1 MSTRKVVRKLDNSG
15 VKTKKSFKSGAV
27 NKPPPKE
34 AKKRPPRERTATNEP
49 PAKKSNNPNMEPLG
63 ERKSC
68 NEPTVTNEAKR
79 RFKQKSQKQIAYER
93 EKRASIIVAP
103 KLKERVGV
111 KVLDNEDDEKVPYCS
126 HGPCL
131 LFEKPFS
138 RESSNVDIS
147 YSCAVYRSD
156 KCDYKL
162 DIIDWNKIK
171 DEYTPPEHKCEPFE
185 YGQASKSYKELS
197 EQGKEIFFCE
207 TCWKCFNK
215 HSCPMI
221 GPINYDL
228 VNNPL
233 EFLVNAI
240 QENEGEAQYWF
251 KDETHEIIY
260 NGIKKGDFD
269 GLLCIGTPTVFQKL
283 RTRMRCFLLDVD
295 ERFKYFFEAD
305 EFAQFSMLV
314 NYFYD
319 PKGREQLENF
329 FRETRRL
336 LILCDPPFAVFI
348 SALQKSIDKLKAF
361 FKEKS
366 EYDDKEVYQMF
377 VLPVFVGKHLR
388 DVEMLDYKVT
398 YSNHRVFN
406 NPDRTI
412 VRLFTDVEQAN
423 FELPEPYY
431 RFCSECNRYVVST
444 NEHCDVCEKC
454 PSKDGSTYKHCFTC
468 ERCVKPKYVHCKRC
482 KCCHL
487 PGRCN
492 PKPQ

>member
-1 MSTRKVVRKLDNSG
+1 MSTKKV
-15 VKTKKSFKSGAV
+15 F
-27 NKPPPKE
+27 
-34 AKKRPPRERTATNEP
+34 KKRNIISVENKDISKSKTSVKPFLNKGKKRFSHEATNTTEP
-49 PAKKSNNPNMEPLG
+49 PIKKNNPNLEPLG
-63 ERKSC
+63 ERTHGETSKTDKVKES
-68 NEPTVTNEAKR
+68 NR
-79 RFKQKSQKQIAYER
+79 RFKQKSKKQIAYER
-93 EKRASIIVAP
+93 EKRANIIVAP
-103 KLKERVGV
+103 KLKERIGV
-111 KVLDNEDDEKVPYCS
+111 KVLDNEDDKVPHCP

-138 RESSNVDIS
+138 RESSNIDVS

-156 KCDYKL
+156 KCDYNL

-171 DEYTPPEHKCEPFE
+171 DEYIPPERKCDPFE
-185 YGQASKSYKELS
+185 YGQAAKSYKELS

-215 HSCPMI
+215 HACPMI

-228 VNNPL
+228 LNNPL

-319 PKGREQLENF
+319 PKGKEQLENF
-329 FRETRRL
+329 FKETRRL

-348 SALQKSIDKLKAF
+348 STLQKSIDKLKLL

-377 VLPVFVGKHLR
+377 VLPIFVGKHLR
-388 DVEMLDYKVT
+388 DVQMLDYKVT
-398 YSNHRVFN
+398 YSNHRVFS

-412 VRLFTDVEQAN
+412 VRLFTDVEQTN

-431 RFCSECNRYVVST
+431 RFCSECSRYVVST

-454 PSKDGSTYKHCFTC
+454 PSMDGFTYKHCFTC
-468 ERCVKPKYVHCKRC
+468 ERCVKPKYKHCKRC

-492 PKPQ
+492 LRS